1 MKVIIGRFFYQK
13 KGRERGECTSLCKW
27 EAERDGLGMETD
39 MVGEK
44 ESMREDI
51 GIRQIKKI
59 DLTQNYEREVSWW
72 FKKTEREKEKQKGD
86 EKIPRYTPEKERR
99 GNREREH
106 QQVIVNRRRINC
118 SEKLCLRTSKFLSF
132 WVKYRSKL
140 AWFTFSVSDSIRIL
154 EDFGIPILVAPS
166 LLLHTQ

>member
-106 QQVIVNRRRINC
+106 QQLIVNRRRINC
-118 SEKLCLRTSKFLSF
+118 SEKLCLTELQNFSPSESNIAANWHGSHFLCRIQLEFSRT
-132 WVKYRSKL
+132 
-140 AWFTFSVSDSIRIL
+140 L
-154 EDFGIPILVAPS
+154 EFRYS
-166 LLLHTQ
+166 